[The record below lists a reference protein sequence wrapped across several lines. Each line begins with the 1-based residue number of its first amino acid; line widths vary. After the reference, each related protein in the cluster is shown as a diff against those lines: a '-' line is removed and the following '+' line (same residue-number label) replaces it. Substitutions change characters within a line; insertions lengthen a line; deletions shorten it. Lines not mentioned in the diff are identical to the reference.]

1 MNEILILAASFAALG
16 AFYNSTRIIK
26 NQEKLN
32 EKLNDIKD
40 FLKIEN

>member
-1 MNEILILAASFAALG
+1 MYEIFLFAVMFSALG